1 MRQAVHGV
9 CFILPE
15 LDRIGGY
22 ELATVALVGALRAH
36 GIPVCIVTTTITHS
50 TTHATVVAATPDAV
64 YIKAVGRR
72 TLLTMFPR
80 LLAVLARR
88 RSTFSIIHCPT
99 FGYLSGLAVLAGR
112 VLGRPTLLRVATE
125 NDVGEFANAPHWKA
139 RFFFRLL
146 RTASGVIAPSTAI
159 RNELLRAGFS
169 NNKIFLLPNAVDV
182 ERFRPATPS
191 ERADAAEALG
201 SARDKLVI
209 GTVARLV
216 HRKGIDILLH
226 AFATVLRTHR
236 AQLLVV
242 GDGEL
247 GDDLRE
253 LTHELG
259 LDCAVSWVGLQADT
273 STWLRRMDVFAL
285 PSRLEGSPNAILEAM
300 ATGLPIVATRIGG
313 IVDLLEDGRTG
324 LLVPPGDAEAL
335 AMALGRIL
343 RDASF
348 RACLGSRA
356 RTRAVRDF
364 SLSGS
369 IARLI
374 DVYRD
379 LQSA

>member
-1 MRQAVHGV
+1 VSQAVRGV

-15 LDRIGGY
+15 LHRIGGY

-36 GIPVCIVTTTITHS
+36 SIPVCVVTTITHS
-50 TTHATVVAATPDAV
+50 TTHSTVVAATPDAV

-72 TLLTMFPR
+72 TLLAMFPR
-80 LLAVLARR
+80 LLATLARR

-125 NDVGEFANAPHWKA
+125 NDVGEFANARHWKA

-159 RNELLRAGFS
+159 RNELLQAGFS
-169 NNKIFLLPNAVDV
+169 KNKIFLLPNAVDV

-191 ERADAAEALG
+191 ERADAAKTFASAL
-201 SARDKLVI
+201 DKPVI

-226 AFATVLRTHR
+226 AFASLIRTHR

-259 LDCAVSWVGLQADT
+259 LDCSVSWVGLQADT
-273 STWLRRMDVFAL
+273 STWLRRMDVFVL

-343 RDASF
+343 CDATF
-348 RACLGSRA
+348 RAGLGSRA

-369 IARLI
+369 ITRLI

>member
-1 MRQAVHGV
+1 VSQAVRGV

-36 GIPVCIVTTTITHS
+36 NVPVCVVTTITHS
-50 TTHATVVAATPDAV
+50 TTHSTVVAATPDAV
-64 YIKAVGRR
+64 YIKTVGRR
-72 TLLTMFPR
+72 TLLAMFPR
-80 LLAVLARR
+80 LLATLARR

-112 VLGRPTLLRVATE
+112 ILRRPTLLRVATE
-125 NDVGEFANAPHWKA
+125 NDVGEFANAQHWKA
-139 RFFFRLL
+139 RLFFRLL
-146 RTASGVIAPSTAI
+146 RTASGVIAPSKAI
-159 RNELLRAGFS
+159 RNELLQAGFS
-169 NNKIFLLPNAVDV
+169 NNKIFLLPNGVDV

-191 ERADAAEALG
+191 ERAAAAETFG
-201 SARDKLVI
+201 SAGDKLVI

-216 HRKGIDILLH
+216 HRKGIDVLLH

-259 LDCAVSWVGLQADT
+259 LDCSVSWVGLQADT
-273 STWLRRMDVFAL
+273 STWLRRMDVFVL
-285 PSRLEGSPNAILEAM
+285 PSRLEGSPNAVLEAM

-335 AMALGRIL
+335 ALALGRFL
-343 RDASF
+343 CDATF
-348 RACLGSRA
+348 RAGLGSRA
-356 RTRAVRDF
+356 RTRAVREF
-364 SLSGS
+364 SLPGS

>member
-1 MRQAVHGV
+1 VSQAVRGV

-36 GIPVCIVTTTITHS
+36 NVPVCVVTTITHS
-50 TTHATVVAATPDAV
+50 TTHSTVVAATPDAV

-72 TLLTMFPR
+72 TLLAMFPR
-80 LLAVLARR
+80 LLATLARR

-112 VLGRPTLLRVATE
+112 ILGRPTLLRVATE
-125 NDVGEFANAPHWKA
+125 NDVGEFANARHWKA

-159 RNELLRAGFS
+159 RNELLQAGFS

-191 ERADAAEALG
+191 ERADAAKTFG
-201 SARDKLVI
+201 SALAKPVI

-216 HRKGIDILLH
+216 HRKGIDVLLH
-226 AFATVLRTHR
+226 AFAGLIRTHR

-259 LDCAVSWVGLQADT
+259 LDRSVSWVGLQADT
-273 STWLRRMDVFAL
+273 STWLRRMDVFVL

-324 LLVPPGDAEAL
+324 LLVPPGNPEAL

-343 RDASF
+343 CDASF
-348 RACLGSRA
+348 RADLGSRA

-374 DVYRD
+374 DVYRG

>member
-1 MRQAVHGV
+1 VSQAVRGV

-36 GIPVCIVTTTITHS
+36 SIPVSVVTTMTHS
-50 TTHATVVAATPDAV
+50 PLVPAIPDAV
-64 YIKAVGRR
+64 YIKALGRR
-72 TLLTMFPR
+72 TLLGMFPR

-112 VLGRPTLLRVATE
+112 LLGRPTLLRVATE
-125 NDVGEFANAPHWKA
+125 NDVGEFANARHWKA

-159 RNELLRAGFS
+159 RNELLQAGFS
-169 NNKIFLLPNAVDV
+169 SNKIFLLPNAVDV

-191 ERADAAEALG
+191 ERADAAKTFG
-201 SARDKLVI
+201 SALDKPVI

-216 HRKGIDILLH
+216 HRKGVDILLH
-226 AFATVLRTHR
+226 AFASLIRTHR

-259 LDCAVSWVGLQADT
+259 LDCSVSWVGLQADT
-273 STWLRRMDVFAL
+273 STWLRRMDVFVLA
-285 PSRLEGSPNAILEAM
+285 SRLEGSPNAILEAM

-335 AMALGRIL
+335 AMALGRFL
-343 RDASF
+343 CDASF
-348 RACLGSRA
+348 RAGLGSRA

-379 LQSA
+379 LHSA

>member
-1 MRQAVHGV
+1 
-9 CFILPE
+9 
-15 LDRIGGY
+15 
-22 ELATVALVGALRAH
+22 
-36 GIPVCIVTTTITHS
+36 
-50 TTHATVVAATPDAV
+50 
-64 YIKAVGRR
+64 
-72 TLLTMFPR
+72 
-80 LLAVLARR
+80 
-88 RSTFSIIHCPT
+88 
-99 FGYLSGLAVLAGR
+99 
-112 VLGRPTLLRVATE
+112 VATE

-273 STWLRRMDVFAL
+273 STWLRRMDVFAF